1 MKFTLTAM
9 TFVSSGMIIR
19 GVHSELHSGKK
30 RQDPYTNSTS
40 WSPQYSDRGD
50 DVTCRNSMLGD
61 DHPHWRCVGPASPPK
76 PKKYPTD
83 HNQTYTH
90 PECPSG
96 YTPETIIER
105 TSETNIGQCQ
115 KQSKCREVDG
125 KSKTFFGTTIAGQ
138 CVSVFILLLF
148 LATIVFDP
156 HSYFHCV
163 VAGLYYYC
171 YHFIDYI
178 S

>member
-9 TFVSSGMIIR
+9 TFVSSGMLIR

-76 PKKYPTD
+76 PKKDPTAQ
-83 HNQTYTH
+83 NQTYT
-90 PECPSG
+90 PECTLG
-96 YTPETIIER
+96 YSLETIIEGK
-105 TSETNIGQCQ
+105 SETNIGQFR
-115 KQSKCREVDG
+115 KQSNSHELACTNKKCAP
-125 KSKTFFGTTIAGQ
+125 TIAGQ
-138 CVSVFILLLF
+138 GVRVFILLLF
-148 LATIVFDP
+148 LATLVFDP
-156 HSYFHCV
+156 HSYFDCV
-163 VAGLYYYC
+163 VAALYYYC